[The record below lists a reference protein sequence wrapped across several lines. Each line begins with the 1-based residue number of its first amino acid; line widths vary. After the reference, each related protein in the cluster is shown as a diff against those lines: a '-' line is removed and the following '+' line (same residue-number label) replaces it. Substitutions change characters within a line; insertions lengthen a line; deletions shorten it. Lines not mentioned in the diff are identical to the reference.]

1 MKNAAWPADGQDI
14 SGDGAG
20 TIRWFAYVRHADIAD
35 RIAEGWTIAAD
46 LGPTHGAW
54 AVLMEMPP
62 ANAET
67 S

>member
-1 MKNAAWPADGQDI
+1 MKNARSDGPYVR
-14 SGDGAG
+14 GDGAG
-20 TIRWFAYVRHADIAD
+20 TIRWFSYVRHADIAD

-54 AVLMEMPP
+54 AVLMEMPT
-62 ANAET
+62 NAET